1 MIYREVCI
9 IGTGLIGGSMG
20 LLIRKI
26 IPEIRLTAVDL
37 PDVIDN
43 LPDNSPFDRTTT
55 RENLAEVLRSA
66 DLILLALPVAGIIE
80 LLPEVIS
87 LAKDRSVIS
96 DVGSVKTEILSCAD
110 AHNTPEVSFIGGHPI
125 GGSER
130 QGFENASSELL
141 SGAKFIVCPAN
152 DVPSE
157 ALYKHI
163 DFLASLKFE
172 VIKMDAET
180 HDKAISFT
188 SHLPQLLSTAL
199 ALTAGTIGETHLTA
213 GPGFLSMTRL
223 ALSPPEIW
231 EDIFDHNRD
240 ELISA
245 VRSFSNILSN
255 LIADV
260 ENGTIREKFI
270 SAADARS
277 KILGDL

>member
-20 LLIRKI
+20 LLIKEI
-26 IPEIRLTAVDL
+26 MSEIRLTGVDL

-43 LPDNSPFDRTTT
+43 LPDNSPFDRTAT
-55 RENLAEVLRSA
+55 RENLAEVLSSA
-66 DLILLALPVAGIIE
+66 DLILLALPVAAVIDI
-80 LLPEVIS
+80 LPEVIS

-96 DVGSVKTEILSCAD
+96 DVGSVKRDILSCAET
-110 AHNTPEVSFIGGHPI
+110 HKTPEVAFIGGHPI

-141 SGAKFIVCPAN
+141 SGAKFIICPAD

-157 ALYKHI
+157 VLKKHI

-172 VIKMDAET
+172 VMEMNAET
-180 HDKAISFT
+180 HDRAMAYT
-188 SHLPQLLSTAL
+188 SHLPQLISTAL
-199 ALTAGTIGETHLTA
+199 ALTAGTVGETNLTA
-213 GPGFLSMTRL
+213 GPGFSSMTRL
-223 ALSPPEIW
+223 AVSPPEIW

-240 ELISA
+240 EFKHA
-245 VRSFSNILSN
+245 VYSFSIILTN

-270 SAADARS
+270 SAANARS